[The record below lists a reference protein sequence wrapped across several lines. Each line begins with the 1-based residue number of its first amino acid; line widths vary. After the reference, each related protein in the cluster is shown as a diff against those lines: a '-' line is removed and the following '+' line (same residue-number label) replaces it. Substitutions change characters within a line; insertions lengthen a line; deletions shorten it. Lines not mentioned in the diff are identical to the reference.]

1 MRQHIT
7 VPDINSNIF
16 IHGFIFGVEQPGW
29 ALEDSHHD
37 IFELTVCIEGSAEQR
52 IGGETFRYRAG
63 DWMFLKPGVKH
74 GTTSSP
80 DRPFSYMAIHF
91 DIDDPGLRLLLKRS
105 ELVHLPADPLENT
118 KLRDLTMTLDKL
130 LETSISRNRFMEKD
144 MRLVVQL
151 DESDKLAFQ
160 ACILQIIAEYIR
172 QVRANATALSG
183 EYPDITKQ
191 ELTMADSVRSKLE
204 SHVLESLSMSDVY
217 EAVGL
222 SRSQCTRI
230 FTKVYGVSPR
240 QYYSN
245 LKLKKAKE
253 LLLLTN
259 LAVEEIA
266 RTLDFSS
273 VYHFSRQFK
282 RWTSLSPSQY
292 RLKPAKATNG

>member
-1 MRQHIT
+1 MRTHIT

-16 IHGFIFGVEQPGW
+16 IHGFIFGVEEPGW
-29 ALEDSHHD
+29 TLEDSHHD
-37 IFELTVCIEGSAEQR
+37 IFELTFCIEGLAEQR
-52 IGGETFRYRAG
+52 IGRETFVYGAG

-80 DRPFSYMAIHF
+80 DHHFSYMAIHF
-91 DIDDPGLRLLLKRS
+91 DIDDPGLRRLLKRS
-105 ELVHLPADPLENT
+105 ALIHVPA
-118 KLRDLTMTLDKL
+118 KLAGNMKLKDLTLTINNL
-130 LETSISRNRFMEKD
+130 LQSNISRNRFIERD
-144 MRLVVQL
+144 MRLALQL
-151 DESDKLAFQ
+151 DESDKLTFQ
-160 ACILQIIAEYIR
+160 ACILQIISEYIR
-172 QVRANATALSG
+172 QVRVSETALSG
-183 EYPDITKQ
+183 EYQDISKQ
-191 ELTMADSVRSKLE
+191 DLTMADNVRGILE
-204 SHVLESLSMSDVY
+204 SHVLESLSMSEVY

-230 FTKVYGVSPR
+230 FTKVFGVSPR

-259 LAVEEIA
+259 LAVEEIS
-266 RTLDFSS
+266 RMLSFSS

-292 RLKPAKATNG
+292 RLKPPSATNG